1 MTESKCFCPFL
12 ALPTESKAVF
22 SREKKPQNST
32 KSTYMH
38 KPNATSLY
46 LWSIIASSP
55 VHQNEVNIPKQAF
68 LQKGHPQMCTLFKT
82 LPSKSFAQS
91 VAWKLEKNIDFQ
103 ELKAPDHTRAGWNC
117 TTLAGSQSISRLW
130 GLHTFSS
137 HSYWNSEPIYF
148 SQIQT
153 IFK

>member
-1 MTESKCFCPFL
+1 
-12 ALPTESKAVF
+12 
-22 SREKKPQNST
+22 
-32 KSTYMH
+32 MH

-46 LWSIIASSP
+46 LWGVIASSP
-55 VHQNEVNIPKQAF
+55 VHQNQVNIPKQAF

-117 TTLAGSQSISRLW
+117 T
-130 GLHTFSS
+130 
-137 HSYWNSEPIYF
+137 PP
-148 SQIQT
+148 
-153 IFK
+153 